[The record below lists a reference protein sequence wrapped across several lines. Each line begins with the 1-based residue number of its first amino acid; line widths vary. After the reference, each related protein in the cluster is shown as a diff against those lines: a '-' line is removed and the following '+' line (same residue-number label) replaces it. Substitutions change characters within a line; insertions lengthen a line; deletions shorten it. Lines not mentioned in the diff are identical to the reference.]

1 MKMVGPAI
9 AGNLMIVAAGAPA
22 GTPRQSGLRLAKAG
36 RAKRN
41 RSGVHLPDFTLVQVR
56 VISR

>member
-1 MKMVGPAI
+1 
-9 AGNLMIVAAGAPA
+9 MIVAAGTPA